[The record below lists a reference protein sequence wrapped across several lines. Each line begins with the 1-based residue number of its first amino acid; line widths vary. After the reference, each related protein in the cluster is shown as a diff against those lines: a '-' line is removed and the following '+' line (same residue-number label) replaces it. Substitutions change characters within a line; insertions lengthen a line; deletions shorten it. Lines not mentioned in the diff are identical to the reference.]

1 MFLSVQGQS
10 VGGVDMPDDYARD
23 LRKQLGYRDVGGDGH
38 NGEEEVPEQ
47 TVEFELNEVDAYGNL
62 GFSIEGPVPKDFLA
76 DFGITMSASYGF
88 RLSREFSLVNPG
100 AKLES
105 FLKKAKVAKI
115 KVSSILEGEPHLLKM
130 VKQAA
135 RMEIQHA
142 LSGDRVVR
150 RMLFLIQRVRSLM
163 SSI

>member
-1 MFLSVQGQS
+1 MCI
-10 VGGVDMPDDYARD
+10 RD
-23 LRKQLGYRDVGGDGH
+23 R
-38 NGEEEVPEQ
+38 
-47 TVEFELNEVDAYGNL
+47 
-62 GFSIEGPVPKDFLA
+62 PKDFLA

-130 VKQAA
+130 LKQAA

-150 RMLFLIQRVRSLM
+150 RMLFLD
-163 SSI
+163 